1 MLLVGRMIPWR
12 CLKAYYGGGGVEE
25 RYHQIFISERS
36 SIVRSSTAFY
46 FSRADIFI
54 SEWEK

>member
-1 MLLVGRMIPWR
+1 MITWR